1 MDVRLMSDAYL
12 TVNTDIVSGDSE
24 DMMVLKEAINGLP
37 PADKIIFL
45 LYVEYGS
52 LRKVGE
58 KLGVSHTTIF
68 KQIRQIKKQL
78 FEYVEREYPENND
91 LLNEMK
97 KCCI

>member
-1 MDVRLMSDAYL
+1 MDVRWMNDVYL
-12 TVNTDIVSGDSE
+12 TVDTDIVSGDSE
-24 DMMVLKEAINGLP
+24 DMMVLKEAVNMLP

-68 KQIRQIKKQL
+68 KQIRQIKKML